1 MRKHGILFAGI
12 SAALAVMLCGCGS
25 VDGVKSVADS
35 NSQPADPG
43 GLTWQTSGTSSAPVT
58 SNTDSGENSEFPSK
72 CGVFKQT
79 VKSFTEEQLL
89 SFFSEKP
96 ERTYYD
102 TRNLT
107 AYTSETER
115 GNTDGT
121 NINFSTDAGVLCM
134 EAYGGTYGEGIYTSD
149 EELEL
154 VPRDK
159 MLEDI
164 KKLMAEF
171 GFSQNE
177 WYISNCNSVKAELLD
192 KFKDRT
198 YKAMTEE
205 LEENPYSLD
214 EYELNEIK
222 SQAER
227 TQNRPSKDFY
237 YLDIRFKINEI
248 PIYPERTLYYG
259 NEIGQS
265 VHTASCVICYSK
277 DGIEHISI
285 GNIPI
290 TGSSEEVGIIEYE
303 KARELIS
310 KKYSDIVFNGEVE
323 VSDMKL
329 VYLAIPQNTPGVYN
343 KSFETRPFWAFRCK
357 VTEERDGEPHTADSI
372 IYFDAVTGAEFGTEQ
387 LAGINGMTTIG
398 D

>member
-1 MRKHGILFAGI
+1 MSKHGILLAGI

-25 VDGVKSVADS
+25 VDGVTDL
-35 NSQPADPG
+35 NSQVANSG
-43 GLTWQTSGTSSAPVT
+43 GLAGQTSGSSSAPVT
-58 SNTDSGENSEFPSK
+58 PNAGGENSEFPSK

-89 SFFSEKP
+89 NFFSEKP

-107 AYTSETER
+107 EYTSETER
-115 GNTDGT
+115 GNTDGS
-121 NINFSTDAGVLCM
+121 NMNFSTDAGVLCM

-149 EELEL
+149 EELEN

-164 KKLMAEF
+164 NKLMTEF
-171 GFSQNE
+171 GFSQEE

-192 KFKDRT
+192 EFKDRT

-227 TQNRPSKDFY
+227 TKNRPSKDFY
-237 YLDIRFKINEI
+237 YIDIRFKIDEI

-259 NEIGQS
+259 SEIGQS

-277 DGIEHISI
+277 DGIEYISI

-303 KARELIS
+303 EARELIS

-357 VTEERDGEPHTADSI
+357 VTEERDGEPRTADSI

>member
-1 MRKHGILFAGI
+1 MRKYGTLFAGI
-12 SAALAVMLCGCGS
+12 SATLAFMLCGCGS
-25 VDGVKSVADS
+25 VDGVKSAADS

-43 GLTWQTSGTSSAPVT
+43 GLTWQTSGTSGAPVT
-58 SNTDSGENSEFPSK
+58 SDTGGENPEFPSK

-79 VKSFTEEQLL
+79 AKSFTEEQLL

-96 ERTYYD
+96 EREYYEV
-102 TRNLT
+102 TNKTVYT
-107 AYTSETER
+107 AETER

-121 NINFSTDAGVLCM
+121 NINFSTDAGILCM

-154 VPRDK
+154 VPREK

-164 KKLMAEF
+164 KKLMAEL
-171 GFSQNE
+171 GFSRE
-177 WYISNCNSVKAELLD
+177 DWYISNCNSVKAELLD
-192 KFKDRT
+192 EFKDRT

-227 TQNRPSKDFY
+227 TKNRPSKDFY

-248 PIYPERTLYYG
+248 PIYPELTLYYG

-357 VTEERDGEPHTADSI
+357 VTEERGGAPHTTNSI

-387 LAGINGMTTIG
+387 LAEINGMTTIG

>member
-58 SNTDSGENSEFPSK
+58 SDTGGKNPEFPSK
-72 CGVFKQT
+72 CGIFKQT
-79 VKSFTEEQLL
+79 AKSFTEEQLL

-107 AYTSETER
+107 AYTSESER

-121 NINFSTDAGVLCM
+121 NINFSTDAGILCM
-134 EAYGGTYGEGIYTSD
+134 EAYGGNYGEGIYTSD

-164 KKLMAEF
+164 KKLMAQF

-192 KFKDRT
+192 EFKDRT
-198 YKAMTEE
+198 YKAMIKE

-227 TQNRPSKDFY
+227 TMNRPSKDFY

-303 KARELIS
+303 EARELIS

-357 VTEERDGEPHTADSI
+357 LTEERDGKPFTTDCI
-372 IYFDAVTGAEFGTEQ
+372 TYFDAVTGAEFGTEQ